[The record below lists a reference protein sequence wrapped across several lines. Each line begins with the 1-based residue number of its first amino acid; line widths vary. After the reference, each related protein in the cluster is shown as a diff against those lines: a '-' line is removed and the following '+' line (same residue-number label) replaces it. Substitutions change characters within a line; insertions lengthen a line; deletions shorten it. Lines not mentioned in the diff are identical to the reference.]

1 MTTVLQ
7 VITHALK
14 DANVLGEGESAS
26 ADVAQDALATLN
38 QMLALWQIDN
48 LFVYAQQ
55 DTSFS
60 PTGAVSYTVGTG
72 ANVNMARPARIDG
85 LYWRS
90 GTLDDPITLLD
101 TFEQYEA
108 IAQKTQAGEPLYAF
122 YLPSYPYGTLYLT
135 PQPSTGSVHLITQAN
150 LPAENAIADTLTL
163 PPAYVLPIRA
173 NLAVLLCG
181 TYGAPVRPSVA
192 AAAVNGLRMLKRSN
206 LRVQP
211 LGMPAGI
218 PGGSRPN
225 IISGV

>member
-1 MTTVLQ
+1 MTTVLA
-7 VITHALK
+7 VINHALR
-14 DANVLGEGESAS
+14 DANVLGEGETAS
-26 ADVAQDALATLN
+26 ADVAQDALASLN

-72 ANVNMARPARIDG
+72 ANINMARPAKIDG
-85 LYWRS
+85 LYWRNS
-90 GTLDDPITLLD
+90 GLDYPITLLD
-101 TFEQYEA
+101 TFEQYES
-108 IAQKTQAGEPLYAF
+108 IAQKTQAGEPGYAF

-150 LPAENAIADTLTL
+150 LPAENALADTLTL
-163 PPAYVLPIRA
+163 PPPYVLPIRS
-173 NLAVLLCG
+173 NLTVLLCG

-192 AAAVNGLRMLKRSN
+192 AMAANSLRMLRRSN

-211 LGMPAGI
+211 LGMPSGI
-218 PGGSRPN
+218 PGGYRPN
-225 IISGV
+225 IFSGE